1 MGKKVSD
8 KWVVPLC
15 NTHHRA
21 LHGAG
26 EERLWWKE
34 RNIEPIV
41 DAERLWQANR
51 DGRRA
56 GFSIRSR
63 ESNSAK
69 TSPERDTAS
78 MR

>member
-34 RNIEPIV
+34 RNIEPIA

-51 DGRRA
+51 DDRRV
-56 GFSIRSR
+56 GFSTRST
-63 ESNSAK
+63 ETTSAK
-69 TSPERDTAS
+69 ASSERNTAN
-78 MR
+78 M